1 MSEVQRYLLTVDA
14 VDIELAAHTLEY
26 EFDMIAERMRGDDD
40 LDEHRTALLER
51 VDAFREITKR
61 TVDLLEDLDNAYE
74 V

>member
-26 EFDMIAERMRGDDD
+26 EFDMIAERMRGEEE
-40 LDEHRTALLER
+40 LDERRTALLER
-51 VDAFREITKR
+51 VEQYREITKR
-61 TVDLLEDLDNAYE
+61 TVDLMEDLDNAYE